1 MPLSKQ
7 QFQVYIQELQFKE
20 LFNELGWNKSKSTLT
35 VIIDETAYELQ
46 AAAEKSGFKILVCPV
61 ADLPHTPL
69 VKKLDTQIR
78 KLFHHYILICH
89 DSAGHQKWVIPVQKT
104 EGRDIVSIDYAK
116 HQAPEF
122 LFQKISHLSF
132 SFEKEDKLT
141 IVDVNKLVNENFIVN
156 SEKIT
161 KQFYEQFKKEHVQ
174 FRLQIHGID
183 DSVSRDWYTSLI
195 LNRLMFC
202 YFIQKKGF
210 LDNNKNYLGDKLK
223 ESMAKKGKNKF
234 YSFYRN
240 FLLALFHRGLGSP
253 ERDKVLKDE
262 LGNIPYL
269 NGGLFDEHELEKS
282 FKEIQ
287 IDDKAFERLFNF
299 FDQYQWHLDTRQT
312 ASGKDINPDVLGYI
326 FEKYINDRAQMGAYY
341 TKEDITDYISK
352 NCIIPFLFDKVKKV
366 YPKALASDG
375 PVWQACKNSGTHY
388 IYDAVKKGVELPL
401 PDEIAI
407 GLDTTK
413 PGLLERRKEWNKPSP
428 EQYALPT
435 EIWREVVER
444 RNRFNEIKEKIETG
458 QITEINDFITYNLNI
473 RLFAQD
479 VIEQTDDPELIKHFY
494 KAINSITILDPTCG
508 SGAFLF
514 AALNILEPL
523 YEACIEKMTGF
534 VKANPKKDF
543 KFFKGILEQ
552 INNPAHPNQQYFI
565 YKNIILNNLYGVDI
579 MNEAVEIAKL
589 RLFLKM
595 VAAAEVNYKKP
606 NLGLEPLP
614 DIDFNIRTGNSLVGF
629 ATEKELDNFLSVK
642 FDFDEKGSKLKE
654 KCDVVAKAFNRYKEI
669 QLTTGDTHNDFKS
682 AKAELLNLLGELNS
696 ELNKLFHSKTSKL
709 NFNEWLITHQ
719 PFHWFAEFYEII
731 YGFDGFDI
739 IVGNP
744 PYVEFS
750 KVRDLYQIYGYTT
763 EKCSNLY
770 AFTIERGLQ
779 VVNPKG
785 KHGFIV
791 PLSAFCTQRMDPL
804 VTLYRTQKF
813 DTWVGHFG
821 WRPATLFNGVNIP
834 LSIIISQNTLTPES
848 PNIWSTEF
856 YKWQNETREFLTSLV
871 IYNSINKLWRQTFV
885 IPKIGLGYNSIFQKI
900 NTVNSSVERYLG
912 LSGPCLYYRN
922 TGGLYWRIIL
932 DFAPNF
938 TLNGKRENSSTLE
951 KLYFKQPIHVKI
963 VGALLNSN
971 LFWLNY
977 VAYSSFHHVNP
988 IDLSSFPVDIA
999 SIDKNLIDALV
1010 LHFDSLMQDLDNKS
1024 KMQTRIHK
1032 GGNHSVSQTFYP
1044 SLSKKL
1050 VDDLDK
1056 LIAQYYGFSE
1066 EELDKIINYD
1076 IKYRIG
1082 KDLAEENGE

>member
-61 ADLPHTPL
+61 AELPHTPL

-89 DSAGHQKWVIPVQKT
+89 DSAGSQKWVIPVQKT

-141 IVDVNKLVNENFIVN
+141 IVDVNKLVNENFLVN
-156 SEKIT
+156 SGKIT
-161 KQFYEQFKKEHVQ
+161 KQFYEQFKKEHIQ

-223 ESMAKKGKNKF
+223 ESVAKKGKNKF

-269 NGGLFDEHELEKS
+269 NGGLFDEHELERS

-287 IDDKAFERLFNF
+287 IDDRAFERLFNF

-352 NCIIPFLFDKVKKV
+352 NSIIPFLFDKVKKE
-366 YPKALASDG
+366 YPKALAPDG
-375 PVWQACKNSGTHY
+375 PVWQACKKSGTHY

-413 PGLLERRKEWNKPSP
+413 PGLLERRKEWNKPAP

-435 EIWREVVER
+435 EIWREAVER
-444 RNRFNEIKEKIETG
+444 RNRFHELKEKIETG

-534 VKANPKKDF
+534 VKTSPKKDY
-543 KFFKGILEQ
+543 KFFKDILEQ

-565 YKNIILNNLYGVDI
+565 YKTIILKNLYGVDI

-614 DIDFNIRTGNSLVGF
+614 DIDFNIRCGNTLVGF
-629 ATEKELDNFLSVK
+629 AKEEEISARTDDVLDFGGQK
-642 FDFDEKGSKLKE
+642 SKIE
-654 KCDVVAKAFNRYKEI
+654 IKCSIVADAFKRYKET
-669 QLTTGDTHNDFKS
+669 QLAGENSFEGFKAAKDNLNALLRELNNELNLLLHERKGNKDFKS
-682 AKAELLNLLGELNS
+682 WL
-696 ELNKLFHSKTSKL
+696 KL
-709 NFNEWLITHQ
+709 HQ
-719 PFHWFAEFYEII
+719 PFHWFAEYYGII
-731 YGFDGFDI
+731 KEKAGFDVI
-739 IVGNP
+739 IGNP
-744 PYVEFS
+744 PYIEMKKINYSIAGFS
-750 KVRDLYQIYGYTT
+750 TFSCG
-763 EKCSNLY
+763 NLY
-770 AFTIERGLQ
+770 APIIERSFSIMYKNSKIGMIIPHSAICTDRMSPLLNLLTSHGCWFSSFDIRPSKLFDGVDQ
-779 VVNPKG
+779 RLLIFMCEPG
-785 KHGFIV
+785 K
-791 PLSAFCTQRMDPL
+791 SAI
-804 VTLYRTQKF
+804 RTSKYLRWTSVLRDKLF
-813 DTWVGHFG
+813 DTLNYVDN
-821 WRPATLFNGVNIP
+821 AV
-834 LSIIISQNTLTPES
+834 
-848 PNIWSTEF
+848 
-856 YKWQNETREFLTSLV
+856 SLV
-871 IYNSINKLWRQTFV
+871 PNSVPKFGSPLEISASIKLLRNSV
-885 IPKIGLGYNSIFQKI
+885 IGRYISTSYTNYVYYHNSPRYFIRFMQDLPFFSGSKSEKDGSSHIKKLSFDRSALIF
-900 NTVNSSVERYLG
+900 
-912 LSGPCLYYRN
+912 
-922 TGGLYWRIIL
+922 
-932 DFAPNF
+932 
-938 TLNGKRENSSTLE
+938 
-951 KLYFKQPIHVKI
+951 
-963 VGALLNSN
+963 GAVLNSN
-971 LFWLNY
+971 LFYWFFIKCSNCR
-977 VAYSSFHHVNP
+977 
-988 IDLSSFPVDIA
+988 DLVEREIHNFPFSLDQLSNTNFKRLEDI
-999 SIDKNLIDALV
+999 
-1010 LHFDSLMQDLDNKS
+1010 F
-1024 KMQTRIHK
+1024 
-1032 GGNHSVSQTFYP
+1032 
-1044 SLSKKL
+1044 KKL
-1050 VDDLDK
+1050 NSDLEK
-1056 LIAQYYGFSE
+1056 NKTRKTAYYKASGQVSYDEYYPKRSKSIIDEIDFILANHYGLSE
-1066 EELDKIINYD
+1066 VESDYIINYD
-1076 IKYRIG
+1076 IKYRMG
-1082 KDLAEENGE
+1082 KDLDNDNSE